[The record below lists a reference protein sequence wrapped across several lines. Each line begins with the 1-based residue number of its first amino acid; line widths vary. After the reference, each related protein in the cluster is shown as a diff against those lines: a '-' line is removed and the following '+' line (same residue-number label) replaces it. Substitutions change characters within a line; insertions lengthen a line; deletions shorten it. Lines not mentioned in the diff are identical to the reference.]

1 MKRRK
6 TVIAVF
12 IMLTILLVG
21 CGKGED
27 LTGKWKFSDDIT
39 SETIELFSDGTGI
52 MEGTNTEG
60 EDYKYDCTW
69 VAENG
74 RIKFTLD
81 LGVFGDSSIT
91 YDYKYSKS
99 ELTFISEDGDE
110 GIYYKQ

>member
-1 MKRRK
+1 MRRRK
-6 TVIAVF
+6 VFVVMMMLVIA
-12 IMLTILLVG
+12 LVG

-52 MEGTNTEG
+52 MEGVNAEG
-60 EDYKYDCTW
+60 DDYKYDCTW

-81 LGVFGDSSIT
+81 LGILGDTSIA
-91 YDYKYSKS
+91 YDYKCSKS
-99 ELTFISEDGDE
+99 ELTFISEDGNE